1 MEAVEAHNREPPA
14 VQAVVVG
21 VLVTQVLE
29 PLVQELQTKVM
40 RVVLGP
46 QMIFLA
52 VAAVAAVVHQRS
64 ELLEA
69 EQLAAMVVMVLPHQL
84 LVLQ

>member
-1 MEAVEAHNREPPA
+1 M
-14 VQAVVVG
+14 G

-46 QMIFLA
+46 QMMIMA
-52 VAAVAAVVHQRS
+52 VAVVAAVAQVQL

-69 EQLAAMVVMVLPHQL
+69 EQLAAMVVMVLRHLSQAHQ
-84 LVLQ
+84 